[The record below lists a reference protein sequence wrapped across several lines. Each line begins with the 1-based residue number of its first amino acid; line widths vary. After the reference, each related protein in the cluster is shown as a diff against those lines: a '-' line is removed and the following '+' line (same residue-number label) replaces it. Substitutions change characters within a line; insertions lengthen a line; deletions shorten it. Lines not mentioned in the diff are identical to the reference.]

1 MILILSSDWSQV
13 RSSPQPQNCPAPLR
27 GRLDRTK
34 SSIETTS
41 SQYISILEDV
51 SDNSE
56 EDEVIKRVN
65 MRVARSFQADG
76 DTDGYRIITKPDIEL
91 FQEDGAT
98 DELMNYCDA
107 GNSARTNCDTERST
121 IPRRSDSSDTS
132 TRSVRPTK
140 SILKVATPSTPEGM
154 AASPSEIPS
163 AGVWRPGVQGD
174 RRPGVQGDSAGVWR
188 GRCVMRER
196 RLSQVEYVK
205 KMKIVSSID
214 TVEDPEKTEACM
226 DQINEVSNFDINV
239 NIGAE
244 DNSDNDDI
252 PKNIVA
258 EDNSDYDD
266 VPEIIVV
273 EDNSDDDDDVIP
285 ENIVAEDNSDDDVI
299 PEIILTEDNFEDD
312 DDVIPENIVAEDNS
326 DGRMP
331 PAPAEDKQTDAE
343 CTGSTE
349 EEGRLCRDE
358 IYPEETPEATAHQML
373 DAPDSPPTASDLQRD
388 SSADAGN
395 CLETTRVNTV
405 NADSEVNHTTKVD
418 LLMQNE

>member
-1 MILILSSDWSQV
+1 MIQ
-13 RSSPQPQNCPAPLR
+13 
-27 GRLDRTK
+27 
-34 SSIETTS
+34 
-41 SQYISILEDV
+41 
-51 SDNSE
+51 
-56 EDEVIKRVN
+56 
-65 MRVARSFQADG
+65 
-76 DTDGYRIITKPDIEL
+76 
-91 FQEDGAT
+91 
-98 DELMNYCDA
+98 
-107 GNSARTNCDTERST
+107 
-121 IPRRSDSSDTS
+121 
-132 TRSVRPTK
+132 
-140 SILKVATPSTPEGM
+140 
-154 AASPSEIPS
+154 
-163 AGVWRPGVQGD
+163 
-174 RRPGVQGDSAGVWR
+174 
-188 GRCVMRER
+188 ER

-226 DQINEVSNFDINV
+226 DQINEVSNFDINA

-244 DNSDNDDI
+244 DNSDNDD
-252 PKNIVA
+252 
-258 EDNSDYDD
+258 

-273 EDNSDDDDDVIP
+273 
-285 ENIVAEDNSDDDVI
+285 EDNSDDDVI

-373 DAPDSPPTASDLQRD
+373 DAPDSPPAASDLQRG

-395 CLETTRVNTV
+395 CAETTRDNTV